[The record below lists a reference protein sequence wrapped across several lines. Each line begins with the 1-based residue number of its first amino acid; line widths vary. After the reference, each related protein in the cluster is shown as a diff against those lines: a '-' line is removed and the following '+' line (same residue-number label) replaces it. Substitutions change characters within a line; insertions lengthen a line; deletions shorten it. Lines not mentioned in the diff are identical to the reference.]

1 MIRCAES
8 GQAGFDARESLAE
21 MPNGRALHKL
31 LGFPVMFAACVLA
44 VRAQQDSAAAL
55 QTLQKV
61 RAKLETSMATLPNID
76 CDEHMR
82 SVGFIDHKVK
92 RVVTL
97 DSTMHAT
104 RQPDADEFKEE
115 RTVRAVN
122 GKAVNGNAGK
132 KQRDVILPLSIAGGF
147 GNSFSP
153 YLALKYEQC
162 HAYELKPSGN
172 DKEMLMEVTGRLANY
187 SNPACSQFRVETKAR
202 FWLDADSAQLLRME
216 SVSPHAGDAIGFK
229 TLTTRT
235 EYALVPLGKSSYLL
249 PVRVHAELA
258 LGNSDNV
265 AMQYDAEYSNCHRF
279 EVTMKI
285 LPGVSE
291 VPVKPQ

>member
-1 MIRCAES
+1 
-8 GQAGFDARESLAE
+8 
-21 MPNGRALHKL
+21 MPNGHALRKL
-31 LGFPVMFAACVLA
+31 FGFPVMFAVCVLA
-44 VRAQQDSAAAL
+44 ARAQQDSAAAL

-76 CDEHMR
+76 CDEHVR

-92 RVVTL
+92 REITI
-97 DSTMHAT
+97 DSTMRAT

-122 GKAVNGNAGK
+122 GKTGK

-172 DKEMLMEVTGRLANY
+172 DKEMLMEVTGRLENY
-187 SNPACSQFRVETKAR
+187 SNPACSQFKVETKAW

-216 SVSPHAGDAIGFK
+216 SVSPHAGDAIRFK
-229 TLTTRT
+229 TLTTKT
-235 EYALVPLGKSSYLL
+235 EYALVPLGTSSYLL
-249 PVRVHAELA
+249 PARVHAELA
-258 LGNSDNV
+258 LGSSDN
-265 AMQYDAEYSNCHRF
+265 AALQYDAEYSNCHRF

-291 VPVKPQ
+291 VPAKPQ

>member
-21 MPNGRALHKL
+21 MPNGHALRKL
-31 LGFPVMFAACVLA
+31 FGFPVLFAACVLA
-44 VRAQQDSAAAL
+44 AQAQQDSAAAL
-55 QTLQKV
+55 QTLAKA
-61 RAKLETSMATLPNID
+61 RARLETSMATLPNID
-76 CDEHMR
+76 CDEHVR
-82 SVGFIDHKVK
+82 SVGFIDNKVK
-92 RVVTL
+92 REITL
-97 DSTMHAT
+97 DSTMRAT

-115 RTVRAVN
+115 RTLRTVN
-122 GKAVNGNAGK
+122 GKTVNRKTGK
-132 KQRDVILPLSIAGGF
+132 MQRNVVLPLSIAGGF

-172 DKEMLMEVTGRLANY
+172 DKEMLMEVTGRLENY
-187 SNPACSQFRVETKAR
+187 QNPACSQFMVATKAR

-216 SVSPHAGDAIGFK
+216 SVSLHAGDAIGLK
-229 TLTTRT
+229 TLTTKT
-235 EYALVPLGKSSYLL
+235 EYALVPLGQSSYLL
-249 PVRVHAELA
+249 PVRVHAQLTR
-258 LGNSDNV
+258 GNDDDV

-279 EVTMKI
+279 EVTMEI

-291 VPVKPQ
+291 VPVKP

>member
-1 MIRCAES
+1 
-8 GQAGFDARESLAE
+8 
-21 MPNGRALHKL
+21 MPNGHALRKL
-31 LGFPVMFAACVLA
+31 FGFPVMFAVCVLA
-44 VRAQQDSAAAL
+44 ARAQQDSAAAL

-76 CDEHMR
+76 CDEHVR

-92 RVVTL
+92 RVVTF
-97 DSTMHAT
+97 DATMRAT
-104 RQPDADEFKEE
+104 RQPGAEEFKEE
-115 RTVRAVN
+115 RTVRTVN
-122 GKAVNGNAGK
+122 GKAVK

-172 DKEMLMEVTGRLANY
+172 DKEMLMEVTGRLENY
-187 SNPACSQFRVETKAR
+187 SNPACSEFKVETKAR
-202 FWLDADSAQLLRME
+202 FWLDANSAQLLRME
-216 SVSPHAGDAIGFK
+216 SVSPHAGDTIRFK
-229 TLTTRT
+229 TLTTKT
-235 EYALVPLGKSSYLL
+235 EYALVPLGTSSYLL
-249 PVRVHAELA
+249 PARVHAELA
-258 LGNSDNV
+258 LGSSDN
-265 AMQYDAEYSNCHRF
+265 AALQYDAEYSNCHRF

-291 VPVKPQ
+291 VPAKPQ

>member
-1 MIRCAES
+1 
-8 GQAGFDARESLAE
+8 
-21 MPNGRALHKL
+21 MPNGHALRKL
-31 LGFPVMFAACVLA
+31 FGFPVMFAVCVLA
-44 VRAQQDSAAAL
+44 ARAQQDSAAAL

-76 CDEHMR
+76 CDEHVR

-92 RVVTL
+92 REITI
-97 DSTMHAT
+97 DSTMRAT

-122 GKAVNGNAGK
+122 GKTGK

-172 DKEMLMEVTGRLANY
+172 DKEMLMEVTGRLENY
-187 SNPACSQFRVETKAR
+187 LHPICKEFTTATKAR

-216 SVSPHAGDAIGFK
+216 AVSPHAD
-229 TLTTRT
+229 R
-235 EYALVPLGKSSYLL
+235 KS
-249 PVRVHAELA
+249 VV
-258 LGNSDNV
+258 
-265 AMQYDAEYSNCHRF
+265 
-279 EVTMKI
+279 
-285 LPGVSE
+285 
-291 VPVKPQ
+291 